1 MTIKVMVL
9 KLKWYLKSK
18 HIWSEGYYIST
29 VRLNLFVVLNIL
41 LLMSVAVELFTERL

>member
-1 MTIKVMVL
+1 ML
-9 KLKWYLKSK
+9 KLKWYLKSE

>member
-1 MTIKVMVL
+1 MVL
-9 KLKWYLKSK
+9 KLKWSLKSK
-18 HIWSEGYYIST
+18 HIWSEGYYLST